1 MTTCYIAGPMTGYPE
16 YNYPAFHA
24 AAEQIQSERGW
35 TVLSPAEQDLA
46 FANDHADQPD
56 LVRAHYLRK
65 DLGLLSQA
73 DVIVVLPGWQDSVG
87 ACFEVSIGRTLQI
100 PIINLG
106 TWLVVD
112 PSEEDRWT

>member
-1 MTTCYIAGPMTGYPE
+1 MKSYLAGPMSGLPE
-16 YNYPAFHA
+16 YNRDAFA
-24 AAEQIQSERGW
+24 AAAAQVQTERGW
-35 TVLSPAEQDLA
+35 EPLNPADEDPT
-46 FANDHADQPD
+46 FANEHPGEPD